1 MRSISVRIALA
12 FIVSL
17 ASIVPAMSADG
28 EKLAIFTFE
37 LYDTSLEGEVRGADP
52 AEAARLE
59 MITDLLRDAY
69 RDQGSY
75 ELVDTDAMQERLATM
90 PKLRTCNGCE
100 SRLAREVG
108 ADQVVTGFVQ
118 KISTLILSLSMSVHD
133 AETGNLL
140 RKYNASIRGNTDE
153 SWSHGVRYLIRNQL
167 FEEQQ

>member
-1 MRSISVRIALA
+1 MRSISVCIALA
-12 FIVSL
+12 CVVSL

-69 RDQGSY
+69 RDQGGY

-133 AETGNLL
+133 AETGNLV

>member
-1 MRSISVRIALA
+1 MKSISVRIALA
-12 FIVSL
+12 CVVSL

-69 RDQGSY
+69 RDQGGY
-75 ELVDTDAMQERLATM
+75 ELVDTDEMQERLATM

>member
-1 MRSISVRIALA
+1 MRSIPARFTLVWLLLLSSIGPGLA
-12 FIVSL
+12 
-17 ASIVPAMSADG
+17 AEG

-69 RDQGSY
+69 RDKGGY

-100 SRLAREVG
+100 SRLARELG

-133 AETGNLL
+133 AGTGDLL
-140 RKYNASIRGNTDE
+140 RKYNASIRGNTNE
-153 SWSHGVRYLIRNQL
+153 SWAHGVRYLIRNQL